1 MNQVLEFHLAEAWL
15 KLNKPNQPCIMFRYW
30 EDHEE
35 GETSI
40 RYFQRIFTRAKID
53 VHFPRDT
60 SSEYIVADVDA
71 SLVYKIVQE
80 VHGYDKW
87 GENLYG
93 WDGTAFYWSRD

>member
-1 MNQVLEFHLAEAWL
+1 MAEAWL
-15 KLNKPNQPCIMFRYW
+15 KLNKPKQPCIMFRYW

-40 RYFQRIFTRAKID
+40 RYFQRIFTKAKID
-53 VHFPRDT
+53 VCIPRNT

-71 SLVYKIVQE
+71 SLVYKIVQT
-80 VHGYDKW
+80 VHSYDKW

-93 WDGTAFYWSRD
+93 WDGTTFYWSRD